1 MLILSRKTGES
12 VVIDGR
18 IVVKI
23 IRTDGDTVKVGIEAP
38 SNIPVHRQE
47 VYEEIQRANR
57 EAATRAPLSQVP
69 ALLNAQ
75 GKTGPSKTAA
85 PAPSPATPVVSQP
98 DFSPATNQKHSKT
111 V

>member
-57 EAATRAPLSQVP
+57 EAATQAPLSQVP

-75 GKTGPSKTAA
+75 RNPRAPKA
-85 PAPSPATPVVSQP
+85 PAPAPLTGSPVAAQP
-98 DFSPATNQKHSKT
+98 DPIPATNKKHSKT